1 MADRIPIVIEGST
14 LREISNGD
22 RLDISGN
29 ALQVGGNITPDAD
42 STYDIGTSSLKF
54 RDIYLSG
61 GTIHLGGVKLRADGN
76 QLSIQDS
83 TGAASAIAAASL
95 QNNTTDDLTE
105 GSTNLFYTVA
115 RADSAARSAL
125 LAIDAGGDG
134 SFSYD
139 SATGKFTY
147 TGPSASETRAHF
159 QVLDTGGDGSLT
171 YDSATGNF
179 TYTGPTPTEVR
190 AKLVAGTGVT
200 YDSAAGRISID
211 QPVGTT
217 DNVTFA
223 KVTMDSAVVDQVSF
237 NTAYVDSHIAFEEG
251 AMFYD
256 QYHKTMNF
264 YNDIDY
270 PIEIGTQM
278 VERVYNNTGST
289 ILKGKPLYYS
299 GNITST
305 AGIESPTV
313 ALANATSA
321 TKYNVQGL
329 AAEDIA
335 DASYG
340 YIVVAG
346 VIDGFDTSGLNAGEN
361 FFAGL
366 TDGAVQNAPPVYP
379 NYPMCLGWVIKS
391 DATDGKVVI
400 NQQNHSVNT
409 FRVQGDAHIGADM
422 QVDGNLTVLGT
433 QTIASTENISIGGAF
448 NYFNA
453 GDTIGETNTAFVGSG
468 LDDAFFSGHYNGDSS
483 NKGFYAKIDATGT
496 PDTFEWG
503 HDSTVGAIATGIS
516 ITGAAQELA
525 FGISIDFGATTGH
538 TSGDK
543 WTGSASPVNVDTGWG
558 SNRNTGTSGVG
569 YTHIGVYYDVS
580 AEKFRMFDQY
590 YPEVEGSIDPTD
602 SSYNAATLVA
612 GTFEGNLTGNVT
624 GDLSGNATT
633 ATTLA
638 TGRTISLTGDVTGTS
653 ASFDGSGNVSLAAT
667 IAANSVALGTDT
679 TGNYVQ
685 QGATSGNGISGSVNS
700 EGGTFTVSSNATNA
714 NTAST
719 IVFRDGSGNFSAGTI
734 TASLSGNVTGN
745 VTGNADTAT
754 ALATGRNFSLTGDVT
769 AAAVSFDGTGNVALT
784 TALAANTVSSTELV
798 SASTLTIKNTAGTT
812 LKTVIGA
819 GS

>member
-1 MADRIPIVIEGST
+1 MADRIPLVIEGSQI
-14 LREISNGD
+14 REITSGD
-22 RLDISGN
+22 RLDLTGN
-29 ALQVGGNITPDAD
+29 ALQVGGNITPTTD
-42 STYDIGTSSLKF
+42 SAYDIGTSSLKF
-54 RDIYLSG
+54 RDIYLSS
-61 GTIHLGGVKLRADGN
+61 GTIHLGGVKLKADGN
-76 QLSIQDS
+76 KLSIQDS
-83 TGAASAIAAASL
+83 TGATAGITAATLGQLS
-95 QNNTTDDLTE
+95 TDDLTE
-105 GSTNLFYTVA
+105 GSTQIFHTTA
-115 RADSAARSAL
+115 RARNSMV
-125 LAIDAGGDG
+125 AGLGI
-134 SFSYD
+134 
-139 SATGKFTY
+139 
-147 TGPSASETRAHF
+147 
-159 QVLDTGGDGSLT
+159 T
-171 YDSATGNF
+171 YDSAS
-179 TYTGPTPTEVR
+179 
-190 AKLVAGTGVT
+190 GV
-200 YDSAAGRISID
+200 ISLPQAI
-211 QPVGTT
+211 TT
-217 DNVTFA
+217 TSDVTFA
-223 KVTMDSAVVDQVSF
+223 KTTMDSAVVDQVNF
-237 NTAYVDSHIAFEEG
+237 NTAYVDSHIPFEEG

-270 PIEIGTQM
+270 PIEIGTQV
-278 VERVYNNTGST
+278 VERVYNNTGVP
-289 ILKGKPLYYS
+289 IQKGKPLYYS

-346 VIDGFDTSGLNAGEN
+346 VIDGFDTSGLSAGQN
-361 FFAGL
+361 FFVGL
-366 TDGAVQNAPPVYP
+366 TDGAVQNAPPTYP
-379 NYPMCLGWVIKS
+379 NYPMCLGWVVKS
-391 DATDGKVVI
+391 DATTGRVVI

-409 FRVQGDAHIGADM
+409 FRVQGATHIGADL

-433 QTIASTENISIGGAF
+433 QTVASTENISIGGAF

-483 NKGFYAKIDATGT
+483 NKGFYVKIDATGT

-516 ITGAAQELA
+516 ITGAAQALD

-558 SNRNTGTSGVG
+558 SNRNTGTSGIG

-602 SSYNAATLVA
+602 SSYNAATLVV
-612 GTFEGNLTGNVT
+612 GSLEGNVTGNLTGNV
-624 GDLSGNATT
+624 SGNATT

-679 TGNYVQ
+679 TGNYV
-685 QGATSGNGISGSVNS
+685 
-700 EGGTFTVSSNATNA
+700 
-714 NTAST
+714 
-719 IVFRDGSGNFSAGTI
+719 GTI
-734 TASLSGNVTGN
+734 TGSSTITSSGATTGEGIAHTLS
-745 VTGNADTAT
+745 
-754 ALATGRNFSLTGDVT
+754 VT
-769 AAAVSFDGTGNVALT
+769 AGSI
-784 TALAANTVSSTELV
+784 SSTQLA

>member
-1 MADRIPIVIEGST
+1 
-14 LREISNGD
+14 
-22 RLDISGN
+22 
-29 ALQVGGNITPDAD
+29 
-42 STYDIGTSSLKF
+42 
-54 RDIYLSG
+54 
-61 GTIHLGGVKLRADGN
+61 
-76 QLSIQDS
+76 
-83 TGAASAIAAASL
+83 
-95 QNNTTDDLTE
+95 
-105 GSTNLFYTVA
+105 
-115 RADSAARSAL
+115 
-125 LAIDAGGDG
+125 
-134 SFSYD
+134 
-139 SATGKFTY
+139 
-147 TGPSASETRAHF
+147 
-159 QVLDTGGDGSLT
+159 
-171 YDSATGNF
+171 
-179 TYTGPTPTEVR
+179 
-190 AKLVAGTGVT
+190 
-200 YDSAAGRISID
+200 
-211 QPVGTT
+211 
-217 DNVTFA
+217 
-223 KVTMDSAVVDQVSF
+223 MDSAVVDQVSF
-237 NTAYVDSHIAFEEG
+237 NTSFVDSHIAFEEG
-251 AMFYD
+251 AVWYD
-256 QYHKTMNF
+256 PYHKNLNY
-264 YNDIDY
+264 YNDLDV
-270 PIEIGTQM
+270 PIEIGMQM
-278 VERVYNNTGST
+278 VERVYNNTGVT
-289 ILKGKPLYYS
+289 IAKGKPLYYS

-340 YIVVAG
+340 FIVVAG
-346 VIDGFDTSGLNAGEN
+346 VIDGFDTSGLSAGQN

-366 TDGAVQNAPPVYP
+366 TDGAVQNAPPTYP
-379 NYPMCLGWVIKS
+379 NYPMCLGWVVKS
-391 DATDGKVVI
+391 DANAGRVVI

-409 FRVQGDAHIGADM
+409 FRVQGAAHVGADL

-453 GDTIGETNTAFVGSG
+453 GDTIGETNTAFVGTG
-468 LDDAFFSGHYNGDSS
+468 LDDAFFSGHYKGTETA
-483 NKGFYAKIDATGT
+483 KGFYVKIDGTGGT
-496 PDTFEWG
+496 DTFEWG
-503 HDSTVGAIATGIS
+503 HDSGVGAVATGIS

-543 WTGSASPVNVDTGWG
+543 WTGTASPVNVDTGWG
-558 SNRNTGTSGVG
+558 SNRNTGASGVG

-624 GDLSGNATT
+624 GNVTGALSGNATT
-633 ATTLA
+633 ATALA
-638 TGRTISLTGDVTGTS
+638 NGRTISLTGDVTGTS
-653 ASFDGSGNVSLAAT
+653 GSFDGSGNVSIAAT

-679 TGNYVQ
+679 TGSYVQ

-714 NTAST
+714 NTGST

-734 TASLSGNVTGN
+734 TATTFSGALSGN
-745 VTGNADTAT
+745 ASTAT
-754 ALATGRNFSLTGDVT
+754 ALATGRTISLTGDVT
-769 AAAVSFDGTGNVALT
+769 GTSASFDGTGNVSIAAT
-784 TALAANTVSSTELV
+784 IAANSVALGTDTTGNYVGTITGSSTITSSGATTGEGVAHTLSV
-798 SASTLTIKNTAGTT
+798 TAGSISSTQLASASTLVIKNSAGTT